1 MLERERAHF
10 DSLSDK
16 ERQYY
21 QAFRLSLVKSIEETW
36 RDKNNWW
43 NRVQTMTQEEI
54 EALPNEYIRK
64 FGTFIIRA
72 KEMQQ
77 EAHTEVNKD
86 LNNMYANVKNLDQ
99 VLTNEEVQVK
109 QAIKEKHLQADTS
122 YQYELEGYLKRQPRL
137 DLAKTVGN
145 YNYEQ
150 FREYT
155 ALYDEAKLKDH
166 EELRQF
172 YKMVKYSKLNAEK
185 NDKSA
190 LAFAKKF
197 RLDLIEVPEE
207 FQNESLDDI
216 VIKKDKRTRRPM
228 IRMRSNR
235 DISKYDAWRIYDR

>member
-99 VLTNEEVQVK
+99 VLTN
-109 QAIKEKHLQADTS
+109 
-122 YQYELEGYLKRQPRL
+122 
-137 DLAKTVGN
+137 
-145 YNYEQ
+145 
-150 FREYT
+150 
-155 ALYDEAKLKDH
+155 
-166 EELRQF
+166 
-172 YKMVKYSKLNAEK
+172 
-185 NDKSA
+185 
-190 LAFAKKF
+190 
-197 RLDLIEVPEE
+197 
-207 FQNESLDDI
+207 
-216 VIKKDKRTRRPM
+216 
-228 IRMRSNR
+228 
-235 DISKYDAWRIYDR
+235 